1 MNWDRIQ
8 GNWQQWVGH
17 LQEQWGDLTENDL
30 AVVNGR
36 REQLV
41 GKLQE
46 RYGIAKEEAERQIVE
61 WQRKISDAWFN
72 KEPQSD

>member
-8 GNWQQWVGH
+8 GSWKQLVGH
-17 LQEQWGDLTENDL
+17 ARERWGDLTDDDL
-30 AVVNGR
+30 NVVDGR

-46 RYGIAKEEAERQIVE
+46 RYGIAKDEAERQIAE
-61 WQRKISDAWFN
+61 WQRKATDAWFG
-72 KEPQSD
+72 KDKTPG